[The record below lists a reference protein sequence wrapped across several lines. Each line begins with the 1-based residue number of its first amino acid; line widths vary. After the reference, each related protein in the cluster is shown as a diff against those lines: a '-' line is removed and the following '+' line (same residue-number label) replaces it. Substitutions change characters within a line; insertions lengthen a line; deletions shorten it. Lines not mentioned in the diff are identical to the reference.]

1 MDGAGSKIGVSCS
14 NRRDPTTNESSEC
27 CLTFS
32 HQQKFL
38 YVVIEKF
45 IFITLLPFLEMDID
59 NINAVMDDYINCML

>member
-1 MDGAGSKIGVSCS
+1 MFYAQT
-14 NRRDPTTNESSEC
+14 DPTTNESSEC

-45 IFITLLPFLEMDID
+45 IFITLLPVLEMDID
-59 NINAVMDDYINCML
+59 NISAAMDNYINCMLYEETDGAVE